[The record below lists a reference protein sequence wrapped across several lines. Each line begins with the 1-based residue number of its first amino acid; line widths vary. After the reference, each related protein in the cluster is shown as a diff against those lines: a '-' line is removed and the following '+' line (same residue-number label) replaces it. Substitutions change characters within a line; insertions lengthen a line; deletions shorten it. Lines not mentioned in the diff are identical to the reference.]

1 MKAWIVSLIFLCFCP
16 ARSSLAAEEEKPTLW
31 DLGLDHAKSSL
42 VDGFD
47 GTGWSII
54 SAGILATIVSHQQ
67 DRKVR
72 DAWRDNQRLNKDF
85 SKFGAVWGS
94 GGPGLMIATTQV
106 LVDRQNGL
114 AHSESIILT
123 SATHISIAAL
133 VRRGRPSDSA
143 SWTSFPSGHT
153 SSAWTTATSLTYAY
167 GWTAA
172 IPAYAAAL
180 ITMGA
185 RISDDRHWLS
195 DTVAGATIGLF
206 WGRATHFHEQKPSSI
221 SWVPFAAH
229 DRVGLGIRH
238 EF

>member
-1 MKAWIVSLIFLCFCP
+1 MKIWIALLMFLGFCSAP
-16 ARSSLAAEEEKPTLW
+16 SSVAAELEKNSSW
-31 DLGLDHAKSSL
+31 DLGLEHAKSSL
-42 VDGFD
+42 LDGFD
-47 GTGWSII
+47 LTGWGII
-54 SAGILATIVSHQQ
+54 SGGILATIVSHQQ
-67 DRKVR
+67 DHKVR
-72 DAWRDNQRLNKDF
+72 DAWRDNQKMDKDF

-94 GGPGLMIATTQV
+94 GGPGLMIAATQ
-106 LVDRQNGL
+106 LFVDRRNGL

-133 VRRGRPSDSA
+133 VRRGRPSEPA

-153 SSAWTTATSLTYAY
+153 SSAWATATSLSNAY

-195 DTVAGATIGLF
+195 DTVAGATLGLF
-206 WGRATHFHEQKPSSI
+206 WGRATHFHEQKPNSV
-221 SWVPFAAH
+221 SWIPFASH
-229 DRVGLGIRH
+229 NVIGLGVRH

>member
-1 MKAWIVSLIFLCFCP
+1 MKIWIASLAFLCFCS
-16 ARSSLAAEEEKPTLW
+16 ARSSLAAEDKASSW

-42 VDGFD
+42 WDGFD
-47 GTGWSII
+47 LTGWGII
-54 SAGILATIVSHQQ
+54 SGGVLATIVSHQY
-67 DRKVR
+67 DHEMR
-72 DAWRDNQRLNKDF
+72 DAWRDNQKLNKDY

-94 GGPGLMIATTQV
+94 GGPGLMIAATQ
-106 LVDRQNGL
+106 LFVDTRNGL
-114 AHSESIILT
+114 AHTESIILT

-133 VRRGRPSDSA
+133 VRRGRPSEPN
-143 SWTSFPSGHT
+143 SWTSFPSGHA
-153 SSAWTTATSLTYAY
+153 SSAWATATSLSYAY
-167 GWTAA
+167 GWKAA

-195 DTVAGATIGLF
+195 DTVAAATIGLF

-221 SWVPFAAH
+221 SWIPFAAH
-229 DRVGLGIRH
+229 DGVGMGVRH